1 MKEFQ
6 LLLLLD
12 ICSVYNLAMM
22 IRNATIQDVKRI
34 HELINSYAEMDR
46 MLFAS
51 MSNIYENLQ
60 IFKVCELDGEVVG
73 CCALKVLWK
82 DLAEIKSL
90 AVDEAQFGKGIG
102 RALVLGCIEKAKK
115 LGLKKVFILT
125 LEPDFFAKLGF
136 VPVQKESLP
145 MKVWSDCAECP
156 KQDHCDEIALECV
169 L

>member
-1 MKEFQ
+1 
-6 LLLLLD
+6 
-12 ICSVYNLAMM
+12 MM
-22 IRNATIQDVKRI
+22 IRDATIKDVERI
-34 HELINSYAEMDR
+34 HELINGYAELDK

-60 IFKVCELDGEVVG
+60 IFKVAELDGKTVG

-90 AVDEAQFGKGIG
+90 AVDEAHFGKGIG
-102 RALVLGCIEKAKK
+102 RALVLGCVEKAKK
-115 LGLKKVFILT
+115 LGLKKIFTLT
-125 LEPDFFAKLGF
+125 LEPDFFTKVGF
-136 VPVQKESLP
+136 ETVQKELLP

-156 KQDHCDEIALECV
+156 KQDHCDEIALECM

>member
-1 MKEFQ
+1 
-6 LLLLLD
+6 
-12 ICSVYNLAMM
+12 MM
-22 IRNATIQDVKRI
+22 IRDATIEDVKRI
-34 HELINSYAEMDR
+34 HELVNGYAEVDK

-51 MSNIYENLQ
+51 MSSIYENLQ
-60 IFKVCELDGEVVG
+60 IFKVAELDGEIVG

-102 RALVLGCIEKAKK
+102 RALVLGCLEKAKK
-115 LGLKKVFILT
+115 LGLKKVFTLT
-125 LEPDFFAKLGF
+125 LEPDFFAKMGF
-136 VPVQKESLP
+136 EAVQKELLP

>member
-1 MKEFQ
+1 TEFQ
-6 LLLLLD
+6 ILLLSPLG
-12 ICSVYNLAMM
+12 SGYNPGMR
-22 IRNATIQDVKRI
+22 IRDATIEDVERI
-34 HELINSYAEMDR
+34 HELVNGYAELDK

-51 MSNIYENLQ
+51 MSTIYENLQ
-60 IFKVCELDGEVVG
+60 IFKVAELDGETVG

-102 RALVLGCIEKAKK
+102 RALVLGCVEKAKE
-115 LGLKKVFILT
+115 LGLKKIFTLT
-125 LEPDFFAKLGF
+125 LEPDFFTKVGF
-136 VPVQKESLP
+136 VLVQKDTLP
-145 MKVWSDCAECP
+145 MKVWSDCTECP